1 MLSSLKVER
10 VVLGVGLVGLGVLIT
25 LANLERIDLLSAL
38 RLAWPALLVL
48 WGLLEVMVS
57 LARRSPSGE
66 GR

>member
-38 RLAWPALLVL
+38 RWSWPVLLVL
-48 WGLLEVMVS
+48 WGTLEVIVS
-57 LARRSPSGE
+57 LARRASSGD

>member
-38 RLAWPALLVL
+38 RLSWSLLLVL
-48 WGLLEVMVS
+48 WGTLEVLVS
-57 LARRSPSGE
+57 LARRDSSGA

>member
-25 LANLERIDLLSAL
+25 LANLDRIDLLSAL
-38 RLAWPALLVL
+38 RLSWPVLLVL
-48 WGLLEVMVS
+48 WGTLEVLVS
-57 LARRSPSGE
+57 LARRDSSGA

>member
-25 LANLERIDLLSAL
+25 LANFERIDLLPAL
-38 RLAWPALLVL
+38 RLAWPSLLVL
-48 WGLLEVMVS
+48 WGTLEVIVS
-57 LARRSPSGE
+57 LARDRSSGA